1 MTLEPTTEMRQASA
15 DWIANGRT
23 AGNSGAAYFEEMA
36 QELLT
41 VPLRTNAD
49 GTADNTVWNV
59 MAQS

>member
-1 MTLEPTTEMRQASA
+1 MRQASA
-15 DWIANGRT
+15 NWIASGRT
-23 AGNSGAAYFEEMA
+23 AGSTGAAYFREMA

-59 MAQS
+59 MA

>member
-1 MTLEPTTEMRQASA
+1 MRQESA
-15 DWIANGRT
+15 NWIANGRT
-23 AGNSGAAYFEEMA
+23 AGSYGAAYFQEMA